1 MISGFCSDKY
11 VIKMPNSEFCLVAK
25 TSNSNLTSCISIL
38 FLVGWEWYKM
48 KYWKD
53 GEQLYVCCS
62 CKVVKVMEREGI
74 FFNYFT
80 VYSIFL
86 LLQEPISCLQVI
98 SEKHA
103 GFWLLGVFFAC
114 EGDVVCLR
122 LGWGVVMKKI
132 CPRRFKT
139 ETSGQGCI
147 EGKCRLCHAIFLL
160 PYLFWSLS
168 LIKEEGK

>member
-1 MISGFCSDKY
+1 MIQNEVLES
-11 VIKMPNSEFCLVAK
+11 
-25 TSNSNLTSCISIL
+25 T
-38 FLVGWEWYKM
+38 
-48 KYWKD
+48 

-103 GFWLLGVFFAC
+103 GFWLLGCF
-114 EGDVVCLR
+114 
-122 LGWGVVMKKI
+122 
-132 CPRRFKT
+132 
-139 ETSGQGCI
+139 
-147 EGKCRLCHAIFLL
+147 FLL
-160 PYLFWSLS
+160 VRGMWCA
-168 LIKEEGK
+168 